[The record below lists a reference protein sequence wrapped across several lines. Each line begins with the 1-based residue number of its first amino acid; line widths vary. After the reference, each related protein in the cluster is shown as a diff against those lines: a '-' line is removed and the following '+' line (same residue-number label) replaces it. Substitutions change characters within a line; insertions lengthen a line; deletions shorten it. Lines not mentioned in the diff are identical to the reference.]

1 MQRIYMA
8 TGAGGGKQK
17 ETPPQTQK
25 QTKPKKK

>member
-1 MQRIYMA
+1 MKRIYTA

-17 ETPPQTQK
+17 DPPQTQK